1 MTVDKDAIVQRISK
15 MPGISQKGLCDWF
28 VSEKHVA
35 AKQTFLKALD
45 ELTATGKINRN
56 KSGRSVTYTSCND
69 MTKKELE
76 KTLECV
82 LNRIEKKLCKKRTEI
97 PKWDYHASKEI
108 LGIFNRLESRIQ
120 KNIEDAIL
128 DSDNRKHY
136 SLVWDRSGEIGE
148 LLKNLRKKDKD
159 LKNQIFKNL
168 QCVNRCIR
176 TEMFKLQYKYNE
188 QIDQYHLTRDKR
200 KRGSV
205 EKKSRIS
212 VTIMI
217 NCMQMLTR

>member
-1 MTVDKDAIVQRISK
+1 M
-15 MPGISQKGLCDWF
+15 
-28 VSEKHVA
+28 
-35 AKQTFLKALD
+35 
-45 ELTATGKINRN
+45 
-56 KSGRSVTYTSCND
+56 
-69 MTKKELE
+69 
-76 KTLECV
+76 
-82 LNRIEKKLCKKRTEI
+82 
-97 PKWDYHASKEI
+97 
-108 LGIFNRLESRIQ
+108 
-120 KNIEDAIL
+120 

-136 SLVWDRSGEIGE
+136 SLVWDRSGEIVE

-168 QCVNRCIR
+168 QRVNRCIR